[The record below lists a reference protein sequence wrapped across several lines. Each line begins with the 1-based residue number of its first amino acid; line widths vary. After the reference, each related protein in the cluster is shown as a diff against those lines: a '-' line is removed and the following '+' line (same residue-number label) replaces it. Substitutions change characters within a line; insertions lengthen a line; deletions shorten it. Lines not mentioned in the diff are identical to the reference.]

1 MAATPKAEKAILRHA
16 RPDRRAHRVVVQFE
30 ATTRWLR
37 GRIVDRLCSLP
48 PGTAV
53 VFDGPLGAHSAA
65 AVAAALAALAAD
77 GLVELDGGGTARL
90 AGEIA

>member
-1 MAATPKAEKAILRHA
+1 
-16 RPDRRAHRVVVQFE
+16 
-30 ATTRWLR
+30 
-37 GRIVDRLCSLP
+37 VDRLCSLP
-48 PGTAV
+48 PGTGVA
-53 VFDGPLGAHSAA
+53 FDGALGTHSAA